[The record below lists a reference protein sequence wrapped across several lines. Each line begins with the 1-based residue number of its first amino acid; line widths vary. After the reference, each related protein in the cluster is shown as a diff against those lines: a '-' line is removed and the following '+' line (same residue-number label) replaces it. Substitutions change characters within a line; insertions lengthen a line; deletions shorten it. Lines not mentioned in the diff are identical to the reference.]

1 MECELDYSILTE
13 DVTREIDA
21 VMREYNV
28 RREIEDEDA
37 SEDEFSTEHDS
48 DAETLNDHSDLEFD
62 LSEAD
67 ISERSKVEAFIRET
81 RNS

>member
-1 MECELDYSILTE
+1 MECELDYSILT

-37 SEDEFSTEHDS
+37 SEDEFSTEHNS
-48 DAETLNDHSDLEFD
+48 DDETLNDDSYLDLTSQRPIF
-62 LSEAD
+62 LSVP
-67 ISERSKVEAFIRET
+67 K
-81 RNS
+81 

>member
-37 SEDEFSTEHDS
+37 SEDEFSTEHNS
-48 DAETLNDHSDLEFD
+48 DDETLNDDSYLDLTSQRPIF
-62 LSEAD
+62 LSVP
-67 ISERSKVEAFIRET
+67 K
-81 RNS
+81 

>member
-37 SEDEFSTEHDS
+37 SEDEFSTEHDC
-48 DAETLNDHSDLEFD
+48 DGETLNDDSDLD
-62 LSEAD
+62 LTSPRP
-67 ISERSKVEAFIRET
+67 IFLSVPK
-81 RNS
+81 

>member
-1 MECELDYSILTE
+1 MGCELDYSILTE

-28 RREIEDEDA
+28 RREIEDEDV
-37 SEDEFSTEHDS
+37 SEDEFSTEDDS
-48 DAETLNDHSDLEFD
+48 DGETLNYNRDLEFD
-62 LSEAD
+62 FSESD
-67 ISERSKVEAFIRET
+67 ISERSKVKAVMRET